1 MSVLEIYTFPANRTF
16 YINTRSTKIYTYPGR
31 RPRDPCGDV
40 VGAWLAM
47 KAWVAVKAWM
57 AGTVDGGDKNG
68 GKEIMSGITVK
79 LLLNHCPN
87 YVRNHWRITKNV
99 HLGTKSSCQSSRVTS
114 VD

>member
-47 KAWVAVKAWM
+47 KAWMAVKAWM
-57 AGTVDGGDKNG
+57 AGAMDGGDKNG
-68 GKEIMSGITVK
+68 GKR
-79 LLLNHCPN
+79 N
-87 YVRNHWRITKNV
+87 YVRNHGEIII
-99 HLGTKSSCQSSRVTS
+99 KSLSKLCQESLENHVLNW
-114 VD
+114 DDCF